1 MTGQLDLAGMEAV
14 QAALLEVPSVV
25 DSLDDPAAPAG
36 PVLQWMRKLETVLA
50 AKRQPVAGTVAS
62 FRAVLV
68 AAEQGRIHKELELQ
82 GKHGRRRIVT
92 ATATLVLE
100 WTVNSIAAMLEAD
113 ESRFREA
120 RGLAMRLVAIAQAKG
135 VVRPSAEDS
144 PPGIEPIVSWLD
156 SASADPDLLGGFVNL
171 AALVGRK
178 DSLKL
183 LAEAMDTTQ

>member
-68 AAEQGRIHKELELQ
+68 AAEQGRIHKEGELL
-82 GKHGRRRIVT
+82 GKHGGRRIVT
-92 ATATLVLE
+92 ATATLVLD
-100 WTVNSIAAMLEAD
+100 WSVNS
-113 ESRFREA
+113 
-120 RGLAMRLVAIAQAKG
+120 
-135 VVRPSAEDS
+135 
-144 PPGIEPIVSWLD
+144 
-156 SASADPDLLGGFVNL
+156 
-171 AALVGRK
+171 
-178 DSLKL
+178 
-183 LAEAMDTTQ
+183 